1 MRTSSA
7 GRRKT
12 ELVYGERSF
21 AISPHL
27 CFRVTTVA
35 MTLVLL
41 LASVSCARRADMR
54 AGVGTETITPQE
66 MPFWLS
72 GYAART
78 APASEV
84 RQQLF
89 AKALALEDAQG
100 ARSVI
105 VTIDIIGIPRVLRN
119 AIADDV
125 ERLHGLKPEALL
137 LNCSHTHSGPAVR
150 ENLEVLFSFD
160 DEEKAKTARYR
171 EFLRQRVVAAVG
183 GALASLEPVNLSY
196 GEGSAPFAINR
207 RAQRLEAED
216 PSANPVR
223 TVDHSVPVLR
233 VERQDGGLLAV
244 LFGYACH
251 NTTLTAEFNAVAGDY
266 AGYAQQEVQNA
277 NPGVTALFLMLCGGD
292 QNPFPRSKEELAPQH
307 GQTLAR
313 AVQEVLSKP
322 GELEALSG
330 GLRSALRFERLP
342 FETHTRAD
350 FEQERNNENVY
361 RKRRAE
367 WVLGRMDKGDDLNA
381 VEYPVQV
388 LRLGERFGL
397 VGLGGEVVVDYGL
410 NIKQAYPG
418 IRLVVAGYTNDVMC
432 YIPNRRILK
441 EGGYEAD
448 DSMMYYGQP
457 GKFIPEVEDKV
468 MGAVKAAMADV
479 GFVR

>member
-1 MRTSSA
+1 MSTRFCLRVMMA
-7 GRRKT
+7 
-12 ELVYGERSF
+12 
-21 AISPHL
+21 AIL
-27 CFRVTTVA
+27 
-35 MTLVLL
+35 LVLL
-41 LASVSCARRADMR
+41 LATMSCARRPGMR
-54 AGVGTETITPQE
+54 AGVATETITPQE
-66 MPFWLS
+66 LPYWLS
-72 GYAART
+72 GYSART

-100 ARSVI
+100 TRSVV
-105 VTIDIIGIPRVLRN
+105 VTIDIIGIPRALRD
-119 AIADDV
+119 AIVADV
-125 ERLHGLKPEALL
+125 EALHGLKPEALL

-160 DEEKAKTARYR
+160 DEEKAKAARYR

-183 GALASLEPVNLSY
+183 GALASLEPVKLSY

-207 RAQRLEAED
+207 RAQRFQAED
-216 PSANPVR
+216 ANANPVR

-233 VERQDGGLLAV
+233 VEREGGGLLAV

-266 AGYAQQEVQNA
+266 GGYAQQEVQNA

-313 AVQEVLSKP
+313 AVQDVLSKP
-322 GELEALSG
+322 AKLEELSG

-342 FETHTRAD
+342 FEPHTRAD
-350 FEQERNNENVY
+350 FERERSHENIY

-367 WVLGRMDKGDDLNA
+367 WVLGRMDKGDELNA
-381 VEYPVQV
+381 VDYPVQV

-410 NIKQAYPG
+410 NIKKAYPG
-418 IRLVVAGYTNDVMC
+418 LRLVVAGYTNDVMC
-432 YIPNRRILK
+432 YIPNRRILA

-457 GKFIPEVEDKV
+457 GKFTPEVEEKV
-468 MGAVKAAMADV
+468 MGAVNAAMADV
-479 GFVR
+479 GFER